1 MPMLKDNRLLFWFGA
16 SLFLMVL
23 DQWVKHLV
31 VANMSYQEV
40 IEVMPFFNLYYVH
53 NYGAA
58 FSFLSDQSGWQ
69 RYFLTIVT
77 SIISLGIVFWMTR
90 IKSSQKL
97 LCFGLAFMLGGAL
110 GNLYDRILLGYVV
123 DYIDWYYGNYHWP
136 AFNIA
141 DAAISL
147 GAVALILDSFIN
159 TEEPSDDSVG

>member
-1 MPMLKDNRLLFWFGA
+1 MPMLKDNRLLLWFGL
-16 SLFLMVL
+16 SLFLMLL
-23 DQWVKHLV
+23 DQWVKQLV
-31 VANMSYQEV
+31 VANMDYQEV

-58 FSFLSDQSGWQ
+58 FSFLSDQGGWQ

-110 GNLYDRILLGYVV
+110 GNLYDRILLGYVLREQ
-123 DYIDWYYGNYHWP
+123 DRLLLGSGWTAERGRRRREWRP
-136 AFNIA
+136 RPG
-141 DAAISL
+141 SL
-147 GAVALILDSFIN
+147 PVHHRRR
-159 TEEPSDDSVG
+159 